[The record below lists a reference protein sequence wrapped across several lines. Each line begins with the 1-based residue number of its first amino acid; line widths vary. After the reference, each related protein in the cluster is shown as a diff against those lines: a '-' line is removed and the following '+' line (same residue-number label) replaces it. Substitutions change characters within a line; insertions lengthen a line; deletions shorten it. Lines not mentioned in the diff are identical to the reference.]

1 MIVSIKKITETD
13 IKKNTT
19 YYLPP
24 FLTLHQ
30 KQRLIACVI
39 VFLCAVFS
47 FSQKEQLAQNY
58 FDRGEFEKALISFQD
73 LAKEQPY
80 NSLYFQ
86 KSIDCMQQLQQY
98 DKAQMLLLDR
108 YEKYKQPTFLIEIG
122 YNYQIQKNTTQAKK
136 YFDQAIERIK
146 KNSDEVYGIA
156 QVFEQKSIIDYA
168 LLAYET
174 ALKINPKYQF
184 NYQMAALY
192 GQKGDIDQMIDLFLT
207 ESFQNPVNTIRI
219 QNQLSRF
226 IADDKTS
233 TFNESLKKALLVK
246 IQKTQDLFWNQY
258 LSWYYIQIK
267 EYGKAFV
274 QEKAIYKRNPESF
287 NTIVSLGELAMEEKN
302 TETAVTILNFVLQNT
317 ADLDLQIQA
326 NTFLIQAKI
335 NASQPT
341 EHQSIKEELDIL
353 IKKFGTSP
361 STLSLLKISAHFA
374 AFNLNDPEKA
384 KNVLKNVL
392 EMPLNT
398 FQTAEIKMELADVL
412 LFQEKFNQA
421 LLYYSQ
427 IQENAGNSN
436 FAQEASLKIAKTS
449 YFKTDFEW
457 ATHQLKVLKSA
468 STQLIAND
476 AMDLFLLINDNTVED
491 STQVALKKFAK
502 ADFLLFQD
510 KKQDALLA
518 FQAILKEFKGKPIE
532 PVILLRL
539 GKIFEAQL
547 ENGTALTYYQQI
559 ITNFKECIYI
569 DEALFFAAELYS
581 QQNEFEKAKP
591 LYEALLFKHEDS
603 IYFVQAQQKYRKL
616 NGTTTL

>member
-1 MIVSIKKITETD
+1 M
-13 IKKNTT
+13 
-19 YYLPP
+19 
-24 FLTLHQ
+24 HQ
-30 KQRLIACVI
+30 KQKLVACA
-39 VFLCAVFS
+39 VFLLYTIFS

-58 FDRGEFEKALISFQD
+58 FERGEFEKALISYQD
-73 LAKEQPY
+73 LIKDQPY

-86 KSIDCMQQLQQY
+86 KSIDCLQQLQQY

-122 YNYQIQKNTTQAKK
+122 YNYQLQKNTAQAKK
-136 YFDQAIERIK
+136 YFDQAIDKIK

-156 QVFEQKSIIDYA
+156 QVFEQKSIVDYA
-168 LLAYET
+168 LLAYQT
-174 ALKINPKYQF
+174 ALKTNPKYQF
-184 NYQMAALY
+184 NYQMAVLY
-192 GQKGDIDQMIDLFLT
+192 GQKGDMDQMIDMFLT
-207 ESFQNPVNTIRI
+207 ESLQNPINTIRI
-219 QNQLSRF
+219 QNQLARF

-233 TFNESLKKALLVK
+233 TFNDSLKKALLIK
-246 IQKTQDLFWNQY
+246 IQKTQDIFWNQY
-258 LSWYYIQIK
+258 LSWYYVQVK

-287 NTIVSLGELAMEEKN
+287 NTIVSLGEMAMDEKN
-302 TETAVTILNFVLQNT
+302 TETAVEILNFVLQNT
-317 ADLDLQIQA
+317 SDLDLQIQA

-335 NASQPT
+335 NASQPK
-341 EHQSIKEELDIL
+341 EYVSIKEELDTL

-361 STLSLLKISAHFA
+361 NTLQLLKISAHFA

-398 FQTAEIKMELADVL
+398 FQTAEIKMELADVF

-427 IQENAGNSN
+427 IQENAGNSYL
-436 FAQEASLKIAKTS
+436 AQEASLKIAKTS

-457 ATHQLKVLKSA
+457 ATHQLKILKSA

-510 KKQDALLA
+510 KKPDALLA
-518 FQAILKEFKGKPIE
+518 FQAILKEFKGKQIE
-532 PVILLRL
+532 PVTLLRL
-539 GKIFEAQL
+539 GKIFESQL
-547 ENGTALTYYQQI
+547 DNNTALSYYQQI
-559 ITNFKECIYI
+559 INNFKECIYI

-581 QQNEFEKAKP
+581 QQNEFDKAKP
-591 LYEALLFKHEDS
+591 YYEELLFKHEDS

-616 NGTTTL
+616 NGTNTL